1 MIRANRVGD
10 WKLLSPYSKEKSI
23 LRFHPKA
30 QALLW
35 LIHLL
40 VEAEGVLRGV
50 GGAEVA
56 ESDVGLPGPAK
67 D

>member
-1 MIRANRVGD
+1 MIYEKRAFSTEGRSSSETD
-10 WKLLSPYSKEKSI
+10 PPTQWKQRERLGG
-23 LRFHPKA
+23 
-30 QALLW
+30 W
-35 LIHLL
+35 
-40 VEAEGVLRGV
+40 

>member
-1 MIRANRVGD
+1 MPEYETESDGGD
-10 WKLLSPYSKEKSI
+10 VALRTFFYIKTHFFEGQSPSST
-23 LRFHPKA
+23 HPEGE
-30 QALLW
+30 
-35 LIHLL
+35 
-40 VEAEGVLRGV
+40 VERM